1 MESLFKIQDRFGTSA
16 WDYEILIQAG
26 LNPGKNIMYAVISII
41 YHLLIRPWVIVSAWA
56 TELATGENGASSW
69 LFNAYQKILE
79 PVTKIVNV
87 GYLAVLAVSIL
98 LVYISWER
106 KSAKSFG
113 NDLGR
118 FFTGLSFGI
127 VAVYLATNPFR
138 PMEKIFGF
146 VRDLSGDMARVAGG
160 GQPANIVDYFLA
172 PITQIS
178 TYGRAINGDMQ
189 MKRWSEGLGLGRK
202 ADTINKSLGEP
213 FQELAK
219 EPSFSYL
226 GLEFFAVLAVIAL
239 LVFTAVAVFR
249 FAIHLFHASWRS
261 VAVIF
266 VILWAI
272 VKRRRYEEIG
282 NFLGMTA
289 AHTLMA
295 SLIFSL
301 MQMLP
306 PIGFAAMSAAT
317 GTRAATNGASAASI
331 ITTFVVYVFST
342 WLLIKLSSSTGAI
355 ARALRLGTTKELQ
368 TRLAGDPMMGDNFS
382 DTLNKALVGGPSVLG
397 STALAGTPLGNL
409 LGVEEN
415 RVTSADDPAA
425 PVKEKMGAAGSWA
438 LKKVKDKMGISS
450 SSNDMEPAEAAAVSE
465 RLFPETAT
473 AGNTPVKQGV
483 TSRVKNIIG
492 SLRGDRAQDG
502 TDGEDGDAADLV
514 DSVAAL
520 NAEKSGEM
528 GDGIVEDALDMD
540 GGGIIG
546 GIIGDMADDVQRQMN
561 RVRPIGVAAQGEP
574 LPEYLEGADVG
585 TVIEAARLGVID
597 VATAWDYLD
606 STDDLDDSDRLAYEQ
621 QLRSIAFDRERLD
634 LEEHPEGTGEFGN
647 SDTPEVSVPDG
658 VDEAEVDEAG
668 EYGDEPTEGYDS
680 DLVDVG
686 DSEEFSG
693 DAAVG
698 DGFDFDVD
706 AGDAQERFVVD
717 ENGDVVLDE
726 FGLPILVE
734 QDVPDVVDDLA
745 EFEEDGEITPDNSGD
760 VDEFDGDVTQDL
772 GDVGDEDT
780 PVEGD
785 VVVDVDGD
793 DPVGGST
800 IVSDLTGDTV
810 DEQSPYAAG
819 DQPDNGEQVAAD
831 GSTLFPVSGDESVT
845 PDQDVTDVL
854 TDEQRNSG
862 VIDSET
868 GEVIPGAYDND
879 GNFVPGEFQQ
889 DGEFVPGVRDAAS
902 GEFTPGE
909 YDSDTG
915 EFVAGYRDQYTGE
928 FQEGT
933 YDVDQRRFV
942 EPGEQALPPETG
954 VEEKQS
960 NVYTEESGTPGVPTD
975 QAEQDTTQ
983 DDPRRLVV
991 GPAPVSHEV
1000 EGDTVGRHRAP
1011 ESADTDYSTGYQDT
1025 AVPADEDQNP
1035 TDVSERPRPNTTG
1048 DERSETENSRP
1059 RVLGVGPVEVVDE
1072 RSVPDS
1078 PDSNEVGDTSEDEAR
1093 RIQES
1098 GFAAAGASAVPTG
1111 PSAVPASPPTTD
1123 MSRFARDLRVVEEG
1137 TGVLDLTP
1145 SGRGGSS
1152 NREVSLRP
1160 AAPINPEPLAYQT
1173 SAASGSLTSAT
1184 YQEELAGVQEL
1195 SRLVSSALGYGDVT
1209 QPDMAAADS
1218 LVFGSDSGVSIVTTM
1233 EDISTDILF
1242 GG

>member
-79 PVTKIVNV
+79 PVTRIVNV

-118 FFTGLSFGI
+118 FFTGLSLGI

-146 VRDLSGDMARVAGG
+146 VRDLSGDMAKVAGG

-289 AHTLMA
+289 AHTIMA

-317 GTRAATNGASAASI
+317 GTRAATNGASAVSI

-355 ARALRLGTTKELQ
+355 ARALRLGSTKELQ

-397 STALAGTPLGNL
+397 GTALAGTPLGNL

-415 RVTSADDPAA
+415 RVTDADDPAA

-465 RLFPETAT
+465 RLFPETGN

-492 SLRGDRAQDG
+492 SLRGDRSQDG
-502 TDGEDGDAADLV
+502 TDGEGGDAADLV

-528 GDGIVEDALDMD
+528 GDGIVDDALDMD

-606 STDDLDDSDRLAYEQ
+606 ATDDLDDSDRLAYEQ

-647 SDTPEVSVPDG
+647 SDTPGVPDPDD
-658 VDEAEVDEAG
+658 VDETA
-668 EYGDEPTEGYDS
+668 GDEDEPAGSYDS
-680 DLVDVG
+680 DLVDVD
-686 DSEEFSG
+686 DSEEFAGG
-693 DAAVG
+693 DAFG

-706 AGDAQERFVVD
+706 TDGAQEQFVVD

-726 FGLPILVE
+726 FGLPIPVE
-734 QDVPDVVDDLA
+734 QDAPAVVDDLA
-745 EFEEDGEITPDNSGD
+745 EFEEDGAVTPDDIDDTDWSN
-760 VDEFDGDVTQDL
+760 GDVTQDL
-772 GDVGDEDT
+772 GDVGGGDVADG
-780 PVEGD
+780 GD
-785 VVVDVDGD
+785 VVGGVDGD
-793 DPVGGST
+793 YAGGST
-800 IVSDLTGDTV
+800 VVGEVTGDGVDDGDPVSDDQDGD
-810 DEQSPYAAG
+810 
-819 DQPDNGEQVAAD
+819 GEQVAAD
-831 GSTLFPVSGDESVT
+831 GSTLFPVTGDGSDTEG
-845 PDQDVTDVL
+845 QDDGDLL

-889 DGEFVPGVRDAAS
+889 DGEFVPGVRDAES
-902 GEFTPGE
+902 GAFTPGE

-933 YDVDQRRFV
+933 YDVDRRRFV
-942 EPGEQALPPETG
+942 EPGEQVSPSGTEVG
-954 VEEKQS
+954 EEQPD
-960 NVYTEESGTPGVPTD
+960 VYTGGSDTQEEGEEQGTRPTP
-975 QAEQDTTQ
+975 E

-991 GPAPVSHEV
+991 GPSPVPPGPE
-1000 EGDTVGRHRAP
+1000 EETTGRHRAP
-1011 ESADTDYSTGYQDT
+1011 EPDDVGYTTVHEPDGSTT
-1025 AVPADEDQNP
+1025 AGDQNP
-1035 TDVSERPRPNTTG
+1035 PADPEQSRQDAADDERPEP
-1048 DERSETENSRP
+1048 ENQRP
-1059 RVLGVGPVEVVDE
+1059 RVLGVGPVKVVDE
-1072 RSVPDS
+1072 GSVPDFH
-1078 PDSNEVGDTSEDEAR
+1078 DSDEMGDTSEDEAR

-1123 MSRFARDLRVVEEG
+1123 MSRFTRDLRVVEEG

-1145 SGRGGSS
+1145 SGRRGG

-1160 AAPINPEPLAYQT
+1160 GAPINPEPLNYQT
-1173 SAASGSLTSAT
+1173 SASSGSLTSAT

-1233 EDISTDILF
+1233 EEISTDILF